1 MNITVKKKLLE
12 VKYLKT
18 YFYTD
23 QGVVPAVDGV
33 DLYINEGETLG
44 VVGESGSG
52 KSVTSLSIMRL
63 LQDTS
68 GKIVNGYINFD
79 DKDLLSL
86 SESEMQNIRGND
98 IAMIFQ
104 EPMTSLNPVLKI
116 GEQIQEAVELHLKL
130 AKNKAKKHVVDMLKA
145 VGIPRSEEIY
155 DEYPHQLSG
164 GMRQRVMIAMAMACR
179 PKLLI
184 ADEPTTALDVTVQA
198 QILDLMKKLKT
209 ENHTAIMMVTHD
221 LGVVAETCERVVVMY
236 CGRVVEY
243 GDVYEIFEKPM
254 HPYTRGLLNSIPKLR
269 QKVDRLDSIPG
280 TVPNPKNMPK
290 GCKFAPRCAEA
301 MDICFEKEPPLF
313 YIDEGHKSKCWNC
326 KNHMGE
332 D

>member
-1 MNITVKKKLLE
+1 MNITVKKLLE
-12 VKYLKT
+12 VKGLKT

-68 GKIVNGYINFD
+68 GKIVNGSINFD

-86 SESEMQNIRGND
+86 SEREMQNIRGND

-130 AKNKAKKHVVDMLKA
+130 SKDKAKKHVVDMLKA

-269 QKVDRLDSIPG
+269 QKVDRLESIPG

-301 MDICFEKEPPLF
+301 IDLCFEEEPPLF
-313 YIDEGHKSKCWNC
+313 LIDEGHKSKCWHC